1 MRRVLGAVLFGAVLI
16 GGLAVWRTPTVAL
29 VRLKL
34 ALDGQDLSAVTEV
47 LDRHALLGCALG
59 DLEDG
64 PAAEA
69 SRSGVVPTRA
79 QLEIRFDRILERL
92 VEDPEY
98 RLRISWDDLR
108 TTLKTLRRTGAV
120 AFFLYR
126 ADDGA
131 EYVVRMR
138 RESGSWRIVSVER
151 DGLQALLARPRT
163 TDVAATTP
171 VPVPAPAPAAPPAEE
186 APAAAPQTGTMAA
199 LVEPDALAP
208 APEPAAAAPASG
220 RVLPRHPQ
228 AFVRRL
234 DAATWAVQAASSKD
248 PAEADRQQA
257 AIGDEAYVLPVDVQ
271 GARWFRVMVGRYAR
285 AADAEQMAA
294 RLAGRQR

>member
-1 MRRVLGAVLFGAVLI
+1 MRRVLGAFVLSAVLL

-34 ALDGQDLSAVTEV
+34 ALDGQDLSAVTQV

-64 PAAEA
+64 APADAN
-69 SRSGVVPTRA
+69 RTGVVPTRA
-79 QLEIRFDRILERL
+79 QLEIRFDRVLERL

-98 RLRISWDDLR
+98 RLRVSWDDLR
-108 TTLKTLRRTGAV
+108 TTLRTLRRTGAV

-138 RESGSWRIVSVER
+138 RRSGNWRIVSVER
-151 DGLQALLARPRT
+151 DGLQALLTRPRA
-163 TDVAATTP
+163 TDVAAAT
-171 VPVPAPAPAAPPAEE
+171 PVPAPAPAAPPAEE
-186 APAAAPQTGTMAA
+186 APAAAPQTGTVAA
-199 LVEPDALAP
+199 LVEPEALAP
-208 APEPAAAAPASG
+208 APPAAARA
-220 RVLPRHPQ
+220 LPRHPQ

-248 PAEADRQQA
+248 PAEADQQRA
-257 AIGDEAYVLPVDVQ
+257 ALGDEAYVLPVDIQ
-271 GARWFRVMVGRYAR
+271 GARWFRVMVGRYTR

-294 RLAGRQR
+294 KLAGRER

>member
-1 MRRVLGAVLFGAVLI
+1 MRRVLGAILLGAVLL
-16 GGLAVWRTPTVAL
+16 GGLAAWRTPTVAL

-34 ALDGQDLSAVTEV
+34 ALDGQDLSAVTRL
-47 LDRHALLGCALG
+47 LDRHALLGSALG

-64 PAAEA
+64 PAADA
-69 SRSGVVPTRA
+69 GRTGVVPTRA
-79 QLEIRFDRILERL
+79 QLEIRFDRVLERL
-92 VEDPEY
+92 IEDPEY
-98 RLRISWDDLR
+98 RLRVSWDDLR
-108 TTLKTLRRTGAV
+108 TTLQTLRRTGAV

-138 RESGSWRIVSVER
+138 RRSGSWRIVSVER

-163 TDVAATTP
+163 TDVAAATP
-171 VPVPAPAPAAPPAEE
+171 TPAPAPEAPTAEN
-186 APAAAPQTGTMAA
+186 APAAAAETGTIAA
-199 LVEPDALAP
+199 LVEPEALAP
-208 APEPAAAAPASG
+208 APVPSAAAGA
-220 RVLPRHPQ
+220 LPRHPQ

-234 DAATWAVQAASSKD
+234 DAATWTVQAASSKD
-248 PAEADRQQA
+248 PAEADQQRA
-257 AIGDEAYVLPVDVQ
+257 ALGDEAWVLPVDIQ

-294 RLAGRQR
+294 RLAGRER